1 MKKIIIFLLMLL
13 ILFLVVFPQ
22 KGIDTFEKEVTGI
35 LSDVSHSVVKVVSE
49 NHKKYIATGIAIE
62 RNLVLTNTLIIRY
75 PYDKIYIKTVDGK
88 KYPVIV
94 LGKDRESSL
103 ILLKLK
109 KDVLKPIK
117 RASSFEVGNWIALIG
132 VFYNNFP
139 SIFQGIIS
147 NVSDDE
153 IILNAPVAPGVS
165 GGAVVNKK
173 GELIAVIRG
182 RFGFSYRPNLLFKDY
197 DSEIVFEG
205 LKSRN
210 KDLCYAIP
218 IKRVIKIVEQLK
230 KYGKVKRGWLGVYIV
245 YNKKD
250 GSQSIG
256 SVVKGSPADKA
267 GIKKR
272 DIIISIDS
280 KRIKEHK
287 DITNIVKA
295 LPPGK
300 VVKIEIKRD
309 KKLKVLKI
317 KIGELKEKR
326 YDKYR
331 YYYKYGDFEKRLPDF
346 YEIPEI
352 SSSFPL
358 NRKITVHIKNSRKL
372 GINII
377 EITPEL
383 ATKFNVR
390 EGYGLM
396 ISKIDKDSAA
406 KKGGLKVGDI
416 IIKANNKETK
426 VTSDIRKVLYS
437 LEDKEPVLLELYRD
451 KKMKK
456 IKIIPEKDEKYRFYW
471 DSFMDNMKKFPVEI
485 SEKVQE
491 NVYKN
496 IEGLKRKMMELKR
509 QSLKKIKEEDLEKI
523 RGEIEKVKE
532 IAKESYMKGL
542 KELEED
548 MKKMEKEE
556 KKMRKELE
564 KMEREKKK
572 KTKKTK
578 NI

>member
-1 MKKIIIFLLMLL
+1 M
-13 ILFLVVFPQ
+13 LFLVVFPQ
-22 KGIDTFEKEVTGI
+22 KGIDKFEKEVKGI
-35 LSDVSHSVVKVVSE
+35 LSDVSHSIVKVVSE

-62 RNLVLTNTLIIRY
+62 RNLVITNTLIIRY

-94 LGKDRESSL
+94 LSKDRESSL

-153 IILNAPVAPGVS
+153 MILNAPVAPGAS

-182 RFGFSYRPNLLFKDY
+182 RFGFSYKPDLLFKDY
-197 DSEIVFEG
+197 DSEIILQG
-205 LKSRN
+205 LKSEN

-230 KYGKVKRGWLGVYIV
+230 KYGKVKRGWLGVYILS
-245 YNKKD
+245 NKKD
-250 GSQSIG
+250 GSKIVS
-256 SVVKGSPADKA
+256 SVVKDSPADNA
-267 GIKKR
+267 GIKNR
-272 DIIISIDS
+272 DVIISIDS
-280 KRIKEHK
+280 RRIKEYK

-295 LPPGK
+295 LSPGK
-300 VVKIEIKRD
+300 VVKIEVKRD
-309 KKLKVLKI
+309 NKLKALKV
-317 KIGELKEKR
+317 KIGELKEKKDYNYK
-326 YDKYR
+326 YDKL
-331 YYYKYGDFEKRLPDF
+331 KKRLTDLF
-346 YEIPEI
+346 EVPEI

-358 NRKITVHIKNSRKL
+358 NRKITVHIKGSRKL

-396 ISKIDKDSAA
+396 ISKIDEDSAA
-406 KKGGLKVGDI
+406 KNGGLKVGDI
-416 IIKANNKETK
+416 IISANNKETK
-426 VTSDIRKVLYS
+426 TTSDIRKVLYS
-437 LEDKEPVLLELYRD
+437 LEDEEPVLLELYRD
-451 KKMKK
+451 KKLKK
-456 IKIIPEKDEKYRFYW
+456 IKIIPEKDEKHRFYL
-471 DSFMDNMKKFPVEI
+471 DSFMDNMKKFPLEI

-496 IEGLKRKMMELKR
+496 IEGLKRKMVELKR
-509 QSLKKIKEEDLEKI
+509 QSLEKIKEEDLEKI
-523 RGEIEKVKE
+523 REEIEKVKE
-532 IAKESYMKGL
+532 IAKESYIKGL
-542 KELEED
+542 KKLEED

-556 KKMRKELE
+556 KKMRKELKKIKIE
-564 KMEREKKK
+564 KDK
-572 KTKKTK
+572 KTE

>member
-35 LSDVSHSVVKVVSE
+35 LSDVSLSIVKVVSE

-139 SIFQGIIS
+139 AIFQGIIS

-218 IKRVIKIVEQLK
+218 IKRVIKIVKQLK

-331 YYYKYGDFEKRLPDF
+331 YYYKYGDFEKRLPDL

-358 NRKITVHIKNSRKL
+358 NRKITVHIKNPRKL

-496 IEGLKRKMMELKR
+496 IEGLKRKIMELKR

>member
-1 MKKIIIFLLMLL
+1 MRKIIIFLLILCML
-13 ILFLVVFPQ
+13 FFVVFPQ
-22 KGIDTFEKEVTGI
+22 QSINAFEKEVKRI
-35 LSDVSHSVVKVVSE
+35 LNNVSPSIVKVVSE
-49 NHKKYIATGIAIE
+49 NHKKYITTGIAIE
-62 RNLVLTNTLIIRY
+62 KNLVLTSTLITHHA
-75 PYDKIYIKTVDGK
+75 YDKIYIKTVNGK
-88 KYPVIV
+88 KYSVKV
-94 LGKDRESSL
+94 VGKDKTSSL

-109 KDVLKPIK
+109 SNALKPIK
-117 RASSFEVGNWIALIG
+117 RAFSYELGNWISLVGA
-132 VFYNNFP
+132 FYDNFP

-147 NVSDDE
+147 SVSNDE
-153 IILNAPVAPGVS
+153 IILNAPVVPGAS

-173 GELIAVIRG
+173 GELIAVVRG
-182 RFGFSYRPNLLFKDY
+182 RFGFSYKPDLLFKDY
-197 DSEIVFEG
+197 DSEIVLQG
-205 LKSRN
+205 LKSEN

-230 KYGKVKRGWLGVYIV
+230 KYGKVKRGWLGVYILS
-245 YNKKD
+245 NKKD
-250 GSQSIG
+250 GSKIVG

-272 DIIISIDS
+272 DVIISIDS
-280 KRIKEHK
+280 KRIKEYK

-295 LPPGK
+295 LSPGK
-300 VVKIEIKRD
+300 VVKIEVKSNN
-309 KKLKVLKI
+309 KLKILKV
-317 KIGELKEKR
+317 KIGELKEKKD
-326 YDKYR
+326 YNYE
-331 YYYKYGDFEKRLPDF
+331 YYYKYDKFKKSLPDLF
-346 YEIPEI
+346 EVPEI

-358 NRKITVHIKNSRKL
+358 IKKFTINIKGSRKL
-372 GINII
+372 GINIV
-377 EITPEL
+377 EITPGL

-396 ISKIDKDSAA
+396 ISKIDEDSAA

-416 IIKANNKETK
+416 IIRANNKKTK
-426 VTSDIRKVLYS
+426 TTSDIRKVLYS

-451 KKMKK
+451 KKLKK

-471 DSFMDNMKKFPVEI
+471 DNFMDNMKKFPLEV

-496 IEGLKRKMMELKR
+496 IEKLKSKMMKLKR

-523 RGEIEKVKE
+523 REEIEEVKK
-532 IAKESYMKGL
+532 IAKESYI
-542 KELEED
+542 KELKKLKED
-548 MKKMEKEE
+548 MKRMEIEG

-572 KTKKTK
+572 KTK

>member
-1 MKKIIIFLLMLL
+1 MKKFIIFLLMLL
-13 ILFLVVFPQ
+13 MLFLVVFPQ
-22 KGIDTFEKEVTGI
+22 KGIDKFEKEVKGI
-35 LSDVSHSVVKVVSE
+35 LSDVSHSIVKVVSE

-62 RNLVLTNTLIIRY
+62 RNLVITNTLIIRY

-94 LGKDRESSL
+94 LSKDRESSL

-153 IILNAPVAPGVS
+153 MILNAPVAPGAS

-182 RFGFSYRPNLLFKDY
+182 RFGFSYKPDLLFKDY
-197 DSEIVFEG
+197 DSEIILQG
-205 LKSRN
+205 LKSEN

-230 KYGKVKRGWLGVYIV
+230 KYGKVKRGWLGVYILS
-245 YNKKD
+245 NKKD
-250 GSQSIG
+250 GSKIVS
-256 SVVKGSPADKA
+256 SVVKDSPADNA
-267 GIKKR
+267 GIKNR
-272 DIIISIDS
+272 DVIISIDS
-280 KRIKEHK
+280 RRIKEYK

-295 LPPGK
+295 LSPGK
-300 VVKIEIKRD
+300 VVKIEVKRD
-309 KKLKVLKI
+309 NKLKALKV
-317 KIGELKEKR
+317 KIGELKEKKDYNYK
-326 YDKYR
+326 YDKL
-331 YYYKYGDFEKRLPDF
+331 KKRLTDLF
-346 YEIPEI
+346 EVPEI

-358 NRKITVHIKNSRKL
+358 NRKITVHIKGSRKL

-396 ISKIDKDSAA
+396 ISKIDEDSAA
-406 KKGGLKVGDI
+406 KNGGLKVGDI
-416 IIKANNKETK
+416 IISANNKETK
-426 VTSDIRKVLYS
+426 TTSDIRKVLYS
-437 LEDKEPVLLELYRD
+437 LEDEEPVLLELYRD
-451 KKMKK
+451 KKLKK
-456 IKIIPEKDEKYRFYW
+456 IKIIPEKDEKHRFYL
-471 DSFMDNMKKFPVEI
+471 DSFMDNMKKFPLEI

-496 IEGLKRKMMELKR
+496 IEGLKRKMVELKR
-509 QSLKKIKEEDLEKI
+509 QSLEKIKEEDLEKI
-523 RGEIEKVKE
+523 REEIEKVKE
-532 IAKESYMKGL
+532 IAKESYIKGL
-542 KELEED
+542 KKLEED

-556 KKMRKELE
+556 KKMRKELKKIKIE
-564 KMEREKKK
+564 KDK
-572 KTKKTK
+572 KTE

>member
-13 ILFLVVFPQ
+13 ILFLVIFPQ
-22 KGIDTFEKEVTGI
+22 KGIDTFEKEVKGI
-35 LSDVSHSVVKVVSE
+35 LSDVSYSIVKVVSE

-62 RNLVLTNTLIIRY
+62 RNLVLTNTLITRY

-88 KYPVIV
+88 KYHVIV

-117 RASSFEVGNWIALIG
+117 RASSFEVGDWISLIG

-147 NVSDDE
+147 SISDDE
-153 IILNAPVAPGVS
+153 MILNAPVAPGVS

-230 KYGKVKRGWLGVYIV
+230 KYGKVKRGWLGVYIA

-250 GSQSIG
+250 GSQIVD
-256 SVVKGSPADKA
+256 SVVKDSPADNA

-280 KRIKEHK
+280 KRIKENK

-295 LPPGK
+295 LSPGK
-300 VVKIEIKRD
+300 VVKIEVKRD
-309 KKLKVLKI
+309 KKSKVLKV

-331 YYYKYGDFEKRLPDF
+331 YYYKYGGFEKRFTDLF
-346 YEIPEI
+346 EIPEI

-358 NRKITVHIKNSRKL
+358 NRKITVHIESSRKL

-383 ATKFNVR
+383 ATKFSVR
-390 EGYGLM
+390 ERYGLM
-396 ISKIDKDSAA
+396 ISKIDGDGAG

-416 IIKANNKETK
+416 IIKANNKKTK
-426 VTSDIRKVLYS
+426 TISDIRKVLYS
-437 LEDKEPVLLELYRD
+437 LGDKEPVLVELYRD
-451 KKMKK
+451 KKLKK
-456 IKIIPEKDEKYRFYW
+456 IKIIPEKDKKHRFYW
-471 DSFMDNMKKFPVEI
+471 DNFMDNMKKFPLEI
-485 SEKVQE
+485 SVEVKE

-496 IEGLKRKMMELKR
+496 IEGLKRKMMELKK

-523 RGEIEKVKE
+523 REEIEKVKE
-532 IAKESYMKGL
+532 IAKKSYIKGL
-542 KELEED
+542 KKLKED
-548 MKKMEKEE
+548 MKKMEIEE

-572 KTKKTK
+572 KTK

>member
-1 MKKIIIFLLMLL
+1 MKKFIIFLLMLL
-13 ILFLVVFPQ
+13 MLFLVVFPQ
-22 KGIDTFEKEVTGI
+22 KGIDKFEKEVKGI
-35 LSDVSHSVVKVVSE
+35 LSDVSHSIVKVVSE

-62 RNLVLTNTLIIRY
+62 RNLVITNTLIIRY

-94 LGKDRESSL
+94 LSKDRESSL

-153 IILNAPVAPGVS
+153 IILNAPVVPGVS

-182 RFGFSYRPNLLFKDY
+182 RFGFSYRPDLLFKDY

-250 GSQSIG
+250 GSKIVS
-256 SVVKGSPADKA
+256 SVVKGSPADNA
-267 GIKKR
+267 GIKNR
-272 DIIISIDS
+272 DVIISIDS
-280 KRIKEHK
+280 RRIKEYK

-295 LPPGK
+295 LSPGK

-309 KKLKVLKI
+309 NKLKALKV
-317 KIGELKEKR
+317 KIGELKEKKD
-326 YDKYR
+326 YNYK
-331 YYYKYGDFEKRLPDF
+331 YYYKYDKFKKRLPDLF
-346 YEIPEI
+346 EVPEI

-358 NRKITVHIKNSRKL
+358 NRKITIHIKGSRKL

-396 ISKIDKDSAA
+396 ISKIDEDSAA
-406 KKGGLKVGDI
+406 KNGGLKVGDI
-416 IIKANNKETK
+416 IISANNIETK
-426 VTSDIRKVLYS
+426 TTSDIRKVLYS
-437 LEDKEPVLLELYRD
+437 LEDEEPVLLELYRD
-451 KKMKK
+451 KKLKK
-456 IKIIPEKDEKYRFYW
+456 IKIIPEKDEKHRFYW
-471 DSFMDNMKKFPVEI
+471 DSLMDNMKKFPLEI
-485 SEKVQE
+485 SVEVKE

-496 IEGLKRKMMELKR
+496 IEELKRKMMELKR
-509 QSLKKIKEEDLEKI
+509 QSLKKVKEEDLEKI
-523 RGEIEKVKE
+523 REEIEEVKK
-532 IAKESYMKGL
+532 IAKENYIKGL
-542 KELEED
+542 KKLKED
-548 MKKMEKEE
+548 MKKMEMEE

-564 KMEREKKK
+564 KMKIERK
-572 KTKKTK
+572 KKTK